1 MQGDLNLPP
10 IVIRKSRA
18 KSLLMIAV
26 SAAFTFGLFLAWRE
40 NQDKTSDWLILP
52 GLIMF
57 ALGVPLFAWE
67 IIRPE
72 QLSLSPAGLEWRSI
86 RNTLT
91 YPWDQLS
98 EFSVYSI
105 RGTKMIGFSVTGT
118 GAPPKFLARINTA
131 LTGMSAALPGLW
143 EIEPERVAE
152 VLNSARSKWG
162 SGQVAGQAIVTPRP

>member
-18 KSLLMIAV
+18 KSLLMIVV
-26 SAAFTFGLFLAWRE
+26 SAAFAVALFLTWRE
-40 NQDKTSDWLILP
+40 NQNRTSDWVILL
-52 GLIMF
+52 GLVMF

-67 IIRPE
+67 TIRPE

-86 RNTLT
+86 RKTLT

-105 RGTKMIGFSVTGT
+105 RGSKVIGFSVTDA
-118 GAPPKFLARINTA
+118 GAPPNLLARINTA
-131 LTGMSAALPGLW
+131 FTGMSAALPGLW
-143 EIEPERVAE
+143 EIEPEKVAE
-152 VLNSARSKWG
+152 ILNSARSKWG
-162 SGQVAGQAIVTPRP
+162 PVSSSADKR